1 MNVYL
6 LPRKKGQYLLYSE
19 EFQTETPKQN
29 ALEKSQD
36 QNKFVNLI
44 KSGYKTATAKRNR
57 SEKLLKEMTTLSHI
71 TVYYPANLSLDKVR
85 EIYNG
90 IIQVQIKKHKRWFIV
105 DGALLPISAIFS
117 IVPGPNLLLAYLAWR
132 TLAHYKTKKGGERAV
147 SDLEIGFV
155 KNSELEKLFKIVNK
169 RFVFNRSAKIKDIG
183 NRLGIINLGKLI

>member
-1 MNVYL
+1 MNVYF

-57 SEKLLKEMTTLSHI
+57 SEKLLKEMKTLSQI

>member
-57 SEKLLKEMTTLSHI
+57 SEKLLKEMKTLSQI
-71 TVYYPANLSLDKVR
+71 TVYYPANLSVDKAR
-85 EIYNG
+85 EICNG
-90 IIQVQIKKHKRWFIV
+90 IIQTQIKKHKRWLIV

>member
-1 MNVYL
+1 MNIYL
-6 LPRKKGQYLLYSE
+6 LPHKRRKYLLYSR

-29 ALEKSQD
+29 APEKSQD
-36 QNKFVNLI
+36 QNKFLNLI

-71 TVYYPANLSLDKVR
+71 TVYYAANLTLDKAR

-90 IIQVQIKKHKRWFIV
+90 IIQIQIKKHQRWFIV

-132 TLAHYKTKKGGERAV
+132 TLVHYKTKKGGERAV
-147 SDLEIGFV
+147 SDLEINFV
-155 KNSELEKLFKIVNK
+155 KDSELEKLFEIVNK
-169 RFVFNRSAKIKDIG
+169 RFVLNRSARIRKIGMD
-183 NRLGIINLGKLI
+183 LELEKLEKLY

>member
-1 MNVYL
+1 
-6 LPRKKGQYLLYSE
+6 
-19 EFQTETPKQN
+19 
-29 ALEKSQD
+29 
-36 QNKFVNLI
+36 
-44 KSGYKTATAKRNR
+44 
-57 SEKLLKEMTTLSHI
+57 MTTLSHI

>member
-57 SEKLLKEMTTLSHI
+57 SEKLLKEMTTLSQI

>member
-1 MNVYL
+1 MNIYI
-6 LPRKKGQYLLYSE
+6 LPHKRGKYLLYSK

-29 ALEKSQD
+29 GPEKSQD
-36 QNKFVNLI
+36 QNKFLNLI
-44 KSGYKTATAKRNR
+44 KSGYKTANAKRNR